1 MSDRRSRCFK
11 PLDLSLCGALF
22 GDLSIASLFSTSILA
37 VGDALYV
44 INELRQI
51 KVVDKHNREL
61 VIDLLQSI
69 VEIVTY
75 GDRQDPLIFECFM
88 ECQVLAEFVRVLKIS
103 RKAKIEA
110 PLLQY
115 LSIMIQNMESEHA
128 IYYCLSNDY
137 INSIIAHTYEFDGG
151 DLAPYYM
158 SFLRAVSN
166 KINRDTLC
174 LLVKVNGDVVTS
186 FPLYSEALKF
196 AQHGEKMI
204 QTAYLFGYA
213 VSDGMV
219 YQFVTTPPVSKY
231 FSDLV
236 HTLREKCVHLDGLVQ
251 ATEEPCTHQR
261 RKEILLESDKIVD
274 DLYYFK
280 DVLSVG
286 DSQLSKVVT
295 QNLLNLLV
303 FPILFPLLQLRQS
316 NDFHVS
322 VVTSMYIVSHL
333 LQVVGGKNIINSVA
347 AVLLFPYKTSNLRD
361 SSEGKATSG
370 ISHEQSFFNLLNDM
384 EIMEVLENSAS
395 ETAGEVNI
403 NGNHISGHLA
413 EYTSSNSHFNSFPGD
428 NDVCIERSG
437 ILAYICSDNP
447 SVVLASLFLLLF
459 LVESKDLESLLAS
472 MFGFSEMQDMKC
484 FKKRFEAP
492 APGRICP
499 PHGDSALVR
508 PHGSVSSK
516 TPPPPLEAAVYA
528 PNTPHSAAS
537 SVMRVDCI
545 SPLTSS
551 SPSTSSLLSTTAA
564 ASVSGEASSIVDGG
578 ILVRH
583 MPQILNALLTVLA
596 SQPPFCALIEWHTGW
611 FLRKL
616 LILQGRELSDHNL
629 HLFNNSYQKSC
640 ERLQK
645 ELDGCWFDHI
655 LDTLRDEW
663 ANCKTALK
671 EPLQSKNP
679 LFGLELVISQQTNDG
694 RSTSDIAWKTMV
706 DAVKVF
712 ILHLQLKAFILKG
725 ELLENPMLDLMSSA
739 ATDSGISQSSDLSS
753 ASFGS
758 EVFLGSGIPCRI
770 AFSNAGVRDIYLIP
784 AARGLSGKLILAEK
798 HPFRS
803 QRGVVIAIAPLAGLS
818 PKIDKDHQTWL
829 HLWIREFDPIS
840 SVSKTRGHN
849 PKKSN
854 SAVDG
859 RWTLGFPGAKA
870 CEAARLLIHEETCK
884 QRSFVESKL
893 APLLQN
899 NYTGDISACQDQ

>member
-1 MSDRRSRCFK
+1 MWRSIWRSIDRF
-11 PLDLSLCGALF
+11 SLQHF
-22 GDLSIASLFSTSILA
+22 T
-37 VGDALYV
+37 YV

-75 GDRQDPLIFECFM
+75 GDRQNPLIFECFM

-204 QTAYLFGYA
+204 QTAVRALTLNIYN

-219 YQFVTTPPVSKY
+219 FQFVTTPPISKY

-251 ATEEPCTHQR
+251 DTEEPCTHQR

-322 VVTSMYIVSHL
+322 VVTSMYLVSHL

-361 SSEGKATSG
+361 SIEGKATSG
-370 ISHEQSFFNLLNDM
+370 ISHEHSLFNLLNDM

-413 EYTSSNSHFNSFPGD
+413 EFTSSNSHFNSFPGD

-459 LVESKDLESLLAS
+459 LVESKDLECLLAS
-472 MFGFSEMQDMKC
+472 MFGFSEMQDMTTC
-484 FKKRFEAP
+484 
-492 APGRICP
+492 G
-499 PHGDSALVR
+499 
-508 PHGSVSSK
+508 
-516 TPPPPLEAAVYA
+516 
-528 PNTPHSAAS
+528 
-537 SVMRVDCI
+537 I
-545 SPLTSS
+545 S
-551 SPSTSSLLSTTAA
+551 
-564 ASVSGEASSIVDGG
+564 ASSIVDGG

-583 MPQILNALLTVLA
+583 MPQILNALLKVLA
-596 SQPPFCALIEWHTGW
+596 SQPPCCALIEWHTGW

-645 ELDGCWFDHI
+645 ELEGCWFDHI

-679 LFGLELVISQQTNDG
+679 LFGLELAISQQTTDG

-706 DAVKVF
+706 DVVKVF

-739 ATDSGISQSSDLSS
+739 ATDSGISQLSDLSS

-818 PKIDKDHQTWL
+818 PKIDKEHQTWL

-859 RWTLGFPGAKA
+859 RWTLGFPSAKA

>member
-1 MSDRRSRCFK
+1 MWRSIWRSIDRFSLQHFK
-11 PLDLSLCGALF
+11 
-22 GDLSIASLFSTSILA
+22 
-37 VGDALYV
+37 YM

-115 LSIMIQNMESEHA
+115 LSIMIQNMESEQA

-204 QTAYLFGYA
+204 QTAVRALTLNIYN

-286 DSQLSKVVT
+286 DSQLSKVVI

-361 SSEGKATSG
+361 SIEGKATSG

-395 ETAGEVNI
+395 ETAGEVNS

-459 LVESKDLESLLAS
+459 LVESKDLECLLAS
-472 MFGFSEMQDMKC
+472 MFGFSEMQD
-484 FKKRFEAP
+484 R
-492 APGRICP
+492 
-499 PHGDSALVR
+499 
-508 PHGSVSSK
+508 K
-516 TPPPPLEAAVYA
+516 T
-528 PNTPHSAAS
+528 
-537 SVMRVDCI
+537 CGI
-545 SPLTSS
+545 S
-551 SPSTSSLLSTTAA
+551 
-564 ASVSGEASSIVDGG
+564 ASSIVDGG

-583 MPQILNALLTVLA
+583 MPQILNALLKVLA

-706 DAVKVF
+706 DVVKVF
-712 ILHLQLKAFILKG
+712 ILHLQLKAFLLKG

-739 ATDSGISQSSDLSS
+739 ATDSGISQLSDLSS

-893 APLLQN
+893 ALLLQN
-899 NYTGDISACQDQ
+899 NYTGDFSACQDQ

>member
-1 MSDRRSRCFK
+1 MWRSIWRSIDRFSLQHFK
-11 PLDLSLCGALF
+11 
-22 GDLSIASLFSTSILA
+22 
-37 VGDALYV
+37 YV

-69 VEIVTY
+69 VETVTY

-204 QTAYLFGYA
+204 QTAVRALTLNIYN

-303 FPILFPLLQLRQS
+303 LPILFPLLQLRQS
-316 NDFHVS
+316 NDFHIS

-347 AVLLFPYKTSNLRD
+347 AVLLFPYVTSNLRD
-361 SSEGKATSG
+361 SIEGKATSG
-370 ISHEQSFFNLLNDM
+370 ISHEHSFFNLLNDM

-403 NGNHISGHLA
+403 NGNHISGHLT
-413 EYTSSNSHFNSFPGD
+413 EYISSNSHFNSFPGD
-428 NDVCIERSG
+428 SDVCIERSG

-459 LVESKDLESLLAS
+459 LVESKDLECLLAS
-472 MFGFSEMQDMKC
+472 MFGFSEMQDMTTC
-484 FKKRFEAP
+484 
-492 APGRICP
+492 G
-499 PHGDSALVR
+499 
-508 PHGSVSSK
+508 
-516 TPPPPLEAAVYA
+516 
-528 PNTPHSAAS
+528 
-537 SVMRVDCI
+537 I
-545 SPLTSS
+545 S
-551 SPSTSSLLSTTAA
+551 
-564 ASVSGEASSIVDGG
+564 ASSIVDGG

-583 MPQILNALLTVLA
+583 MPQILNALLKVLA

-679 LFGLELVISQQTNDG
+679 LFGLELAISQNDG

-706 DAVKVF
+706 DVVKVF

-854 SAVDG
+854 SEVDG
-859 RWTLGFPGAKA
+859 RWTLGFPSSKA
-870 CEAARLLIHEETCK
+870 CEAAGLLIHEEMCK

-893 APLLQN
+893 ALLLQN

>member
-1 MSDRRSRCFK
+1 MWRSIWRSIDRFSLQHFK
-11 PLDLSLCGALF
+11 H
-22 GDLSIASLFSTSILA
+22 
-37 VGDALYV
+37 V
-44 INELRQI
+44 ITELRQI

-88 ECQVLAEFVRVLKIS
+88 ECQVLAEFVRLLNIS
-103 RKAKIEA
+103 RNAKIEA

-137 INSIIAHTYEFDGG
+137 INSIIAHKYVFDGG
-151 DLAPYYM
+151 DLAPYYI

-204 QTAYLFGYA
+204 QTAVRALTLNIYN
-213 VSDGMV
+213 VSDDMV
-219 YQFVTTPPVSKY
+219 YKFVTTPPVSKY

-236 HTLREKCVHLDGLVQ
+236 HALREKCIYLDGLVQ
-251 ATEEPCTHQR
+251 ATEEPYTYQR
-261 RKEILLESDKIVD
+261 RKAILLESNKIVD

-286 DSQLSKVVT
+286 DSQLSKVVS
-295 QNLLNLLV
+295 QNLLSLLV

-316 NDFHVS
+316 NDFRVS

-347 AVLLFPYKTSNLRD
+347 AVLLFPCKTSRLRD
-361 SSEGKATSG
+361 STEGKATSG
-370 ISHEQSFFNLLNDM
+370 ISHEHSFFKLLNDM
-384 EIMEVLENSAS
+384 EIMEVLEKFSS
-395 ETAGEVNI
+395 DSGGKVNI

-413 EYTSSNSHFNSFPGD
+413 EHTTSTTHFDSFPGD
-428 NDVCIERSG
+428 DDVCVERSG
-437 ILAYICSDNP
+437 ILSYICSDNP
-447 SVVLASLFLLLF
+447 SLVLASLFVFLF
-459 LVESKDLESLLAS
+459 LAESKDLECSLAS
-472 MFGFSEMQDMKC
+472 MIGFSEMQDMTTC
-484 FKKRFEAP
+484 
-492 APGRICP
+492 GI
-499 PHGDSALVR
+499 S
-508 PHGSVSSK
+508 
-516 TPPPPLEAAVYA
+516 
-528 PNTPHSAAS
+528 AS
-537 SVMRVDCI
+537 SVF
-545 SPLTSS
+545 
-551 SPSTSSLLSTTAA
+551 
-564 ASVSGEASSIVDGG
+564 DGG
-578 ILVRH
+578 IFMRH
-583 MPQILNALLTVLA
+583 MPQIVNALLNILA
-596 SQPPFCALIEWHTGW
+596 SQSPFCALIEWHTGW

-629 HLFNNSYQKSC
+629 HLFNNSYQKSR

-679 LFGLELVISQQTNDG
+679 LFALELAIGQQTTDG
-694 RSTSDIAWKTMV
+694 RSTSSDIAWQTMV
-706 DAVKVF
+706 DVVKVF

-725 ELLENPMLDLMSSA
+725 ELLENPLLNLMSSA
-739 ATDSGISQSSDLSS
+739 TTDSGISYSSDLSS

-784 AARGLSGKLILAEK
+784 AAKGLSGKLILAEK

-818 PKIDKDHQTWL
+818 PKLDEEHQTWL
-829 HLWIREFDPIS
+829 HLRIREFDPRS
-840 SVSKTRGHN
+840 SVSKTRGPI
-849 PKKSN
+849 PKRSN

-859 RWTLGFPGAKA
+859 RWTLGFPSAKA

-899 NYTGDISACQDQ
+899 NYPGDFSDCQAKNEALGQRL

>member
-1 MSDRRSRCFK
+1 MWRSIWRSIDRFSLQHFK
-11 PLDLSLCGALF
+11 H
-22 GDLSIASLFSTSILA
+22 
-37 VGDALYV
+37 V
-44 INELRQI
+44 ITELRQI

-88 ECQVLAEFVRVLKIS
+88 ECQVLAEFVRLLNIS
-103 RKAKIEA
+103 RNAKIEA

-137 INSIIAHTYEFDGG
+137 INSIIAHKYVFDGG
-151 DLAPYYM
+151 DLAPYYI

-204 QTAYLFGYA
+204 QTAVRALTLNIYN
-213 VSDGMV
+213 VSDDMV
-219 YQFVTTPPVSKY
+219 YKFVTTPPVSKY

-236 HTLREKCVHLDGLVQ
+236 HALREKCIYLDGLVQ
-251 ATEEPCTHQR
+251 ATEEPYTYQR
-261 RKEILLESDKIVD
+261 RKAILLESNKIVD

-286 DSQLSKVVT
+286 DSQLSKVVS
-295 QNLLNLLV
+295 QNLLSLLV

-316 NDFHVS
+316 NDFRVS

-347 AVLLFPYKTSNLRD
+347 AVLLFPCKTSRLRD
-361 SSEGKATSG
+361 STEGKATSG
-370 ISHEQSFFNLLNDM
+370 ISHEHSFFKLLNDM
-384 EIMEVLENSAS
+384 EIMEVLEKISS
-395 ETAGEVNI
+395 DSGGKVNI

-413 EYTSSNSHFNSFPGD
+413 EHTTSTTHFDSFPGD
-428 NDVCIERSG
+428 DDVCVERSG
-437 ILAYICSDNP
+437 ILSYICSDNP
-447 SVVLASLFLLLF
+447 SLVLASLFVFLF
-459 LVESKDLESLLAS
+459 LAESKDLECSLAS
-472 MFGFSEMQDMKC
+472 MIGFSEMQDMTTC
-484 FKKRFEAP
+484 
-492 APGRICP
+492 GI
-499 PHGDSALVR
+499 S
-508 PHGSVSSK
+508 
-516 TPPPPLEAAVYA
+516 
-528 PNTPHSAAS
+528 AS
-537 SVMRVDCI
+537 SVF
-545 SPLTSS
+545 
-551 SPSTSSLLSTTAA
+551 
-564 ASVSGEASSIVDGG
+564 DGG
-578 ILVRH
+578 IFMRH
-583 MPQILNALLTVLA
+583 MPQIVNALLNILA
-596 SQPPFCALIEWHTGW
+596 SQSPFCALIEWHTGW

-629 HLFNNSYQKSC
+629 HLFNNSYQKSR

-679 LFGLELVISQQTNDG
+679 LFALELAIGQQTTDG
-694 RSTSDIAWKTMV
+694 RSTSSDIAWQTMV
-706 DAVKVF
+706 DVVKVF

-725 ELLENPMLDLMSSA
+725 ELLENPLLNLMSSA
-739 ATDSGISQSSDLSS
+739 TTDSGISYSSDLSS

-784 AARGLSGKLILAEK
+784 AAKGLSGKLILAEK

-818 PKIDKDHQTWL
+818 PKLDEEHQTWL
-829 HLWIREFDPIS
+829 HLRIREFDPRS
-840 SVSKTRGHN
+840 SVSKTRGPI
-849 PKKSN
+849 PKRSN

-859 RWTLGFPGAKA
+859 RWTLGFPSAKA
-870 CEAARLLIHEETCK
+870 CEAARLLIDEETCK
-884 QRSFVESKL
+884 QRSFVETKL

-899 NYTGDISACQDQ
+899 NYPGDFSDCQAKNEALGQRL